1 MPTENMAAANTKNLG
16 AKVFGVSSCHV
27 LREKTE
33 GTYVFKGA
41 GAPLTRTYW
50 GGAAPRQYVRVNGLR
65 RFQRGLAE
73 IKACVSDY
81 GMLAQLYPREVIK
94 LEGKGTSD
102 DEENAEDA
110 RELHKTRQDLDEQVE
125 SSRRDR
131 CCGAR

>member
-1 MPTENMAAANTKNLG
+1 M
-16 AKVFGVSSCHV
+16 
-27 LREKTE
+27 
-33 GTYVFKGA
+33 
-41 GAPLTRTYW
+41 
-50 GGAAPRQYVRVNGLR
+50 
-65 RFQRGLAE
+65 LAE
-73 IKACVSDY
+73 
-81 GMLAQLYPREVIK
+81 LYPREVIK